1 MLQKEYAEVNKDAGV
16 KMKRLERIDSIKQVK
31 DNFPSQENYRNIH
44 EDSFLE
50 VYNTLVGLVNDS
62 VDNKEREGN
71 QNVAS
76 VIDSLMGHGKS
87 TALKIIT
94 KKCYERE
101 IPLLLV
107 INNKKNMKEFA
118 EYWKGQ
124 QMEEC
129 ITIASEDMT
138 VENIETMSKKKVV
151 AITQQRMKNIA
162 NGYGDYSI
170 FREWEKTDRTLIFDE
185 MPVLIDFE
193 IFDIGYE
200 NNVLDWFDEYAKN
213 SGIEMYKLK
222 KSRVTVSFAI
232 GQLIANS
239 YKNRKTDDTLSIAT
253 TALSDILSKIP
264 DDYEILKYVLNVFG
278 EMTYPIDYKYIN
290 RFKWFKQLL
299 EKNGAA
305 VINRDNSRK
314 DVIICSK
321 KLDYLQYGSVLVLDG
336 TARQTNMIYKEM
348 GFKIKPLK
356 NYHNY
361 EARLKVQN
369 VSIKTT
375 QGSRNGDSAIYNTI
389 SEDIKLLRKSN
400 LELNLLLLP
409 DKKDIE
415 KYYKLGAI
423 TEEQYSIHF
432 QTVVSDGVNQEES
445 MALNL
450 LNTTG
455 QNELSKYNGLALAN
469 LPIRHPDFYK
479 SYAIALYGTEI
490 NISLKSGKQ
499 KNDGNSSW
507 FESKKVNDIYIGL
520 LLADILQII
529 HRANIRLLNTKEQ
542 CNIYIYSDISTA
554 IQQLEVSLN
563 LDFEKRLLS
572 KTFETDCESYFKEAY
587 EKFGNNHE
595 LKVGNVSDGFKR
607 WFNRHWNDS
616 GKRIIMKKIAKSE
629 FKIHINDLGGRK
641 GKVLILSGF

>member
-1 MLQKEYAEVNKDAGV
+1 MVYRPSNQNDWEVFCMSRGRKKGV
-16 KMKRLERIDSIKQVK
+16 FAVSGDVVVMPTKAKVL
-31 DNFPSQENYRNIH
+31 
-44 EDSFLE
+44 
-50 VYNTLVGLVNDS
+50 
-62 VDNKEREGN
+62 EREGMLIE
-71 QNVAS
+71 VALDT
-76 VIDSLMGHGKS
+76 VFQQMRIAGNRQRTIDSYQYIFVQFSTTCKLRYVEDITMEALYYYLDVLEVSPATKLIRLKS
-87 TALKIIT
+87 TKAVLSKFFNNGWIKEKFWNSIHIKIDKEV
-94 KKCYERE
+94 KKGAKESD
-101 IPLLLV
+101 IDKLLELIDQTSFV
-107 INNKKNMKEFA
+107 GFRDA
-118 EYWKGQ
+118 G
-124 QMEEC
+124 
-129 ITIASEDMT
+129 
-138 VENIETMSKKKVV
+138 
-151 AITQQRMKNIA
+151 AIKLM
-162 NGYGDYSI
+162 Y
-170 FREWEKTDRTLIFDE
+170 KTGIRIRTLD
-185 MPVLIDFE
+185 
-193 IFDIGYE
+193 E

-222 KSRVTVSFAI
+222 KSRVTVSYAI

-253 TALSDILSKIP
+253 TALSEILSMIP

-299 EKNGAA
+299 ENNGAA

-314 DVIICSK
+314 DVVICSK

-336 TARQTNMIYKEM
+336 TARQTNIIYKEM
-348 GFKIKPLK
+348 GFEIKPLK

-361 EARLKVQN
+361 EARLKVQHVN
-369 VSIKTT
+369 IKTT
-375 QGSRNGDSAIYNTI
+375 QGSRNGDLAIFNTI

-423 TEEQYSIHF
+423 TEEQYAIHF

-490 NISLKSGKQ
+490 NISLKKGKQ

-542 CNIYIYSDISTA
+542 CNIYIYSDILTA

-572 KTFETDCESYFKEAY
+572 KTFETDCESYFKEAR

-595 LKVGNVSDGFKR
+595 LRMGKVSNGFKK
-607 WFNRHWNDS
+607 WFNRHWDDS
-616 GKRIIMKKIAKSE
+616 EKRIIMEKIAESKY
-629 FKIHINDLGGRK
+629 KIHIDDLGGQK
-641 GKVLILSGF
+641 GKILILSAF